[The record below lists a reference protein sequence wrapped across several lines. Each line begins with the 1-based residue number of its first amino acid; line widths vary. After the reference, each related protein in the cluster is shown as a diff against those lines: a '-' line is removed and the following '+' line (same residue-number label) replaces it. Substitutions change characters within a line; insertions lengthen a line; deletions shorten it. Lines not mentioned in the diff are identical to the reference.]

1 MFVLSPQAATS
12 LATSTQGQGFVVF
25 AQLTSG
31 ARPIKIEGTRALAM
45 RLRALDDD
53 CPYEICLIGLIR
65 TEDPAGDATLLHEQF
80 ASTHMKGDWFTPNRA
95 LTDLVAE
102 TALPALQELLEQFQP
117 TSDDGSM
124 LTVEELAEQLGISV
138 PTVRRMV
145 KSNQLPHVRIGRQ
158 IRFVPEDILASLRL
172 K

>member
-1 MFVLSPQAATS
+1 MLSTTTRTSFASSGGSKQPALSPRQLFRAS
-12 LATSTQGQGFVVF
+12 LKDW
-25 AQLTSG
+25 
-31 ARPIKIEGTRALAM
+31 P
-45 RLRALDDD
+45 
-53 CPYEICLIGLIR
+53 CPNQW
-65 TEDPAGDATLLHEQF
+65 PA
-80 ASTHMKGDWFTPNRA
+80 
-95 LTDLVAE
+95 
-102 TALPALQELLEQFQP
+102 ALPALQELLEQFQP